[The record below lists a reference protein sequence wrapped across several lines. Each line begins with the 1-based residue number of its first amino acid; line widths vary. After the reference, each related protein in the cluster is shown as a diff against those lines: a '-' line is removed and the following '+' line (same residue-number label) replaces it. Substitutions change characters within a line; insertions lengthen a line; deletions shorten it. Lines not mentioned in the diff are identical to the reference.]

1 MKYWMILCVFFLMH
15 VCFAQ
20 NERSIVRDGNKNY
33 DKGLFS
39 DSEINYRKSLSK
51 NKGFEEAQ
59 FNLADALFKQDRYD
73 ESINVLNNL
82 ISETDNTNLKSEAYY
97 NLGNNL
103 LQKQQLENAV
113 DAYKNCLR
121 LNPSDE
127 EARYNLSKVMS
138 LMQQQEQNEEQQEQ
152 NEEQQEQN
160 EEQENQNSGET
171 SDQNQ
176 EEEDQSSGET
186 SDQSDDKKDSSRSND
201 SEEDQENKSK
211 EPNESSNEELSREEI
226 ERILDALEREEQ
238 RVQSEM
244 QKSKQNGK
252 QKLLEKDW

>member
-1 MKYWMILCVFFLMH
+1 MILCVFFLMH

-82 ISETDNTNLKSEAYY
+82 ISETNNTNLKSEAYY

-103 LQKQQLENAV
+103 LQKQQMENAV

-186 SDQSDDKKDSSRSND
+186 SDQSDDKNDSSSSND

-211 EPNESSNEELSREEI
+211 EPNESSSEELSREDI

-244 QKSKQNGK
+244 QKSKQNSK

>member
-1 MKYWMILCVFFLMH
+1 MILCVFFLMH

-152 NEEQQEQN
+152 NEEQ
-160 EEQENQNSGET
+160 ENQNSGET

-186 SDQSDDKKDSSRSND
+186 SDQSDDKKDSSLSND

-238 RVQSEM
+238 RVQSEI

>member
-1 MKYWMILCVFFLMH
+1 MILWLFFLMH

-82 ISETDNTNLKSEAYY
+82 ISETNNTNLKSEAYY

-186 SDQSDDKKDSSRSND
+186 SDQSDDKKDSSSSND

-211 EPNESSNEELSREEI
+211 EPNESSNEELSREDI

>member
-1 MKYWMILCVFFLMH
+1 MILWLFFLMH

-73 ESINVLNNL
+73 ESINMLNNL
-82 ISETDNTNLKSEAYY
+82 ISETNNTNLKSEAYY

-186 SDQSDDKKDSSRSND
+186 SDQSDDKKDSSSSND

-211 EPNESSNEELSREEI
+211 EPNESSNEELSREDI

>member
-152 NEEQQEQN
+152 NEEQ
-160 EEQENQNSGET
+160 ENQNSGET

-186 SDQSDDKKDSSRSND
+186 SDQSDDKKDSSLSND

-238 RVQSEM
+238 RVQSEI

>member
-152 NEEQQEQN
+152 NEEQ
-160 EEQENQNSGET
+160 ENQNSGET